1 MKKFFLSVLSS
12 FTGTWLALCLFGIV
26 AVIVSIAMLINI
38 GSSSLSSGIVSTSD
52 NSLLVLDLQGEIIE
66 YTNNQAPDVMTVIN
80 GDFEQPKSLKDLI
93 NGIKCG
99 AEDDNVK
106 AMYIDCGV
114 VSAAPA
120 TLNSLREA
128 IVDFKS
134 KGKKVYAYGETMTQG
149 AYFVAT
155 VADSLFMNPHGTL
168 QLSGLGGHTPYFKS
182 LLDKFGIE
190 FQVVKVGTYKSAVE
204 PYILEHMSEPARAQ
218 LDTLYNAMWSK
229 IKGEIAVSRK
239 IQSQEIDSLINN
251 EFILCQKMNV
261 ALDNGLIDGLLYRHE
276 MDSRLADMMGV
287 DKADKIEKVNPIDL
301 ASNNISKSDQPHIAV
316 VYACGGIDD
325 GDSSGIVSTDLVPLI
340 FELKDN
346 ENVEGLILRVNS
358 PGGSAYGSEQIWEAL
373 EQFKKTG
380 KPFVVSMGDYAA
392 SGGYYISCGAESI
405 FADPLTVTGSI
416 GIFGLILN
424 GHELITN
431 KLGVNFELVATN
443 PQAMFPNLVSPLTTE
458 QYNAMQ
464 RMVENGYD
472 LFTQRV
478 ADGRGLS
485 QDYVKQ
491 IGEGRVWSAEK
502 ALEIGLVD
510 RIGTLEAAIK
520 YMADKL
526 SYGDSPNVVT
536 YPDAKDSFWTYMAML
551 ENGNAA
557 QLAQKLGLRSQEEA
571 MLMQLRWLI
580 QRPMIQAR
588 MADMYIKL

>member
-38 GSSSLSSGIVSTSD
+38 GSSSFSSGIVSTSD

-66 YTNNQAPDVMTVIN
+66 YTNDQAPDVMTVLN

-99 AEDDNVK
+99 ADDDNVK

-149 AYFVAT
+149 AYYVAT

-168 QLSGLGGHTPYFKS
+168 QLSGLGGHTPYFKK

-229 IKGEIAVSRK
+229 IKGEIAASRK
-239 IQSQEIDSLINN
+239 IHSQEIDSLINN
-251 EFILCQKMNV
+251 EFILCRKLNV
-261 ALDNGLIDGLLYRHE
+261 AFDNGLVDGLLYRHE
-276 MDSRLADMMGV
+276 MDSRLAKMMGV
-287 DKADKIEKVNPIDL
+287 EKADNIEKVDPINL
-301 ASNNISKSDQPHIAV
+301 ASSNISKANQPHIAV

-325 GDSSGIVSTDLVPLI
+325 GDASGIVSTDLVPLI
-340 FELKDN
+340 FDLKDN

-373 EQFKKTG
+373 EQFKKTD
-380 KPFVVSMGDYAA
+380 KPFIVSMGDYAA
-392 SGGYYISCGAESI
+392 SGGYYISCGADSI

-416 GIFGLILN
+416 GIFGLIPN
-424 GHELITN
+424 GHELLTD

-443 PQAMFPNLVSPLTTE
+443 PQAMFPNLMSPLTTE

-464 RMVENGYD
+464 RMVEDGYD

-510 RIGTLEAAIK
+510 RIGTLDAAIK
-520 YMADKL
+520 YMAQKL
-526 SYGDSPNVVT
+526 SYGDTPNVVA

-588 MADMYIKL
+588 MADMIIKL

>member
-38 GSSSLSSGIVSTSD
+38 GSSSFSSGIVSTSD

-66 YTNNQAPDVMTVIN
+66 YTNDQAPDVMTVLN

-99 AEDDNVK
+99 ADDDNVK

-149 AYFVAT
+149 AYYVAT

-168 QLSGLGGHTPYFKS
+168 QLSGLGGHTPYFKK

-229 IKGEIAVSRK
+229 IKGEIAASRK
-239 IQSQEIDSLINN
+239 IHSQEIDSLINN
-251 EFILCQKMNV
+251 EFILCRKLNV
-261 ALDNGLIDGLLYRHE
+261 ALDNGLVDGLLYRHE
-276 MDSRLADMMGV
+276 MDSRLAEMMGV
-287 DKADKIEKVNPIDL
+287 EKADNIEKVDPINL
-301 ASNNISKSDQPHIAV
+301 ASSNISKANQPHIAV

-325 GDSSGIVSTDLVPLI
+325 GDASGIVSTDLVPLI
-340 FELKDN
+340 FDLKDN

-380 KPFVVSMGDYAA
+380 KPFIVSMGDYAA
-392 SGGYYISCGAESI
+392 SGGYYISCGADSI

-416 GIFGLILN
+416 GIFGLIPN
-424 GHELITN
+424 GHELLTD

-443 PQAMFPNLVSPLTTE
+443 PQAMFPNLMSPLTTE

-464 RMVENGYD
+464 RMVEDGYD

-510 RIGTLEAAIK
+510 RIGTLDATIK
-520 YMADKL
+520 YMAQKL
-526 SYGDSPNVVT
+526 SYGDTPNVVA

-588 MADMYIKL
+588 MADMIIKL

>member
-1 MKKFFLSVLSS
+1 
-12 FTGTWLALCLFGIV
+12 
-26 AVIVSIAMLINI
+26 
-38 GSSSLSSGIVSTSD
+38 
-52 NSLLVLDLQGEIIE
+52 
-66 YTNNQAPDVMTVIN
+66 
-80 GDFEQPKSLKDLI
+80 
-93 NGIKCG
+93 
-99 AEDDNVK
+99 
-106 AMYIDCGV
+106 
-114 VSAAPA
+114 
-120 TLNSLREA
+120 
-128 IVDFKS
+128 
-134 KGKKVYAYGETMTQG
+134 
-149 AYFVAT
+149 
-155 VADSLFMNPHGTL
+155 
-168 QLSGLGGHTPYFKS
+168 
-182 LLDKFGIE
+182 
-190 FQVVKVGTYKSAVE
+190 
-204 PYILEHMSEPARAQ
+204 
-218 LDTLYNAMWSK
+218 
-229 IKGEIAVSRK
+229 
-239 IQSQEIDSLINN
+239 
-251 EFILCQKMNV
+251 
-261 ALDNGLIDGLLYRHE
+261 

-416 GIFGLILN
+416 GIFGLIPN
-424 GHELITN
+424 AYELITN

-557 QLAQKLGLRSQEEA
+557 QLAQKLGLRSHEEA

-588 MADMYIKL
+588 MAGMYIKL